1 MKKIS
6 LFAIT
11 LLVAAGCS
19 EEEYEGTISEPHGSF
34 LPGEYPVELAAG
46 GLEIIVSPETRGTFD
61 GNWDGAGIVAA
72 TDDGGETTKHYK
84 VEASAGDGYV
94 SANLVSDNPLWW
106 NSGDEKKNIAACHPA
121 PEDGQMVR
129 TGDVWQISRS
139 QSQET
144 FAQEDFLWA
153 ARDGVA
159 FSWQPVQ
166 LEFGHRLA
174 RIVVNI
180 RKADGLSD
188 LSVSLVNQPLEGV
201 FRIDGST
208 CVIED
213 SGAGLSA
220 IEPCRLSVP
229 NRDIDFGDGV
239 REEAFASF
247 EALVIPHERT
257 GGSPLISLSADG
269 TDYVYS
275 AGESV
280 FEGGKIYTY
289 NITLQKEAITG
300 IAVTGNTWD
309 EGELFGLATD
319 DGAAAYRISDGRLV
333 PDDPYNPL
341 RWSSK
346 TSPVSVTGWYAYG
359 MTEEYAATRPETF
372 TVQQDQSTAE
382 GVRKSDFLYAE
393 GSISYNGSKNLSF
406 KHCLTKLRINVTY
419 KDGASGTFTWKYP
432 FIIEGQIGTG
442 GTVTAN
448 TDGASA
454 VVIPAKLSTPYGGY
468 DETFEFMLPVQSL
481 SGGKR
486 LATFLPS
493 GGGEANL
500 PVPSAGVQLKPGVAM
515 AIAVVISPLS
525 ISINGNI
532 AWGEGSGGS
541 GSVVLP

>member
-19 EEEYEGTISEPHGSF
+19 EEEYEGTMSGTHGSF
-34 LPGEYPVELAAG
+34 LPGEYPVVLAAG
-46 GLEIIVSPETRGTFD
+46 GLEIIVSPKTRSTFD
-61 GNWDGAGIVAA
+61 GNWDGAGIVA
-72 TDDGGETTKHYK
+72 
-84 VEASAGDGYV
+84 
-94 SANLVSDNPLWW
+94 
-106 NSGDEKKNIAACHPA
+106 
-121 PEDGQMVR
+121 
-129 TGDVWQISRS
+129 
-139 QSQET
+139 
-144 FAQEDFLWA
+144 
-153 ARDGVA
+153 
-159 FSWQPVQ
+159 
-166 LEFGHRLA
+166 
-174 RIVVNI
+174 
-180 RKADGLSD
+180 
-188 LSVSLVNQPLEGV
+188 
-201 FRIDGST
+201 
-208 CVIED
+208 
-213 SGAGLSA
+213 
-220 IEPCRLSVP
+220 
-229 NRDIDFGDGV
+229 
-239 REEAFASF
+239 
-247 EALVIPHERT
+247 
-257 GGSPLISLSADG
+257 
-269 TDYVYS
+269 
-275 AGESV
+275 
-280 FEGGKIYTY
+280 
-289 NITLQKEAITG
+289 
-300 IAVTGNTWD
+300 
-309 EGELFGLATD
+309 ATD

-393 GSISYNGSKNLSF
+393 GLISYNGNKNLSF

-448 TDGASA
+448 TDGVSA

-481 SGGKR
+481 TGGEL
-486 LATFLPS
+486 LATFFPS
-493 GGGEANL
+493 GGGEADL

-532 AWGEGSGGS
+532 AWGEGGGGS
-541 GSVVLP
+541 GSVIL

>member
-1 MKKIS
+1 M
-6 LFAIT
+6 
-11 LLVAAGCS
+11 
-19 EEEYEGTISEPHGSF
+19 
-34 LPGEYPVELAAG
+34 
-46 GLEIIVSPETRGTFD
+46 
-61 GNWDGAGIVAA
+61 
-72 TDDGGETTKHYK
+72 
-84 VEASAGDGYV
+84 
-94 SANLVSDNPLWW
+94 
-106 NSGDEKKNIAACHPA
+106 
-121 PEDGQMVR
+121 
-129 TGDVWQISRS
+129 
-139 QSQET
+139 
-144 FAQEDFLWA
+144 
-153 ARDGVA
+153 
-159 FSWQPVQ
+159 
-166 LEFGHRLA
+166 
-174 RIVVNI
+174 VNI

-188 LSVSLVNQPLEGV
+188 LSVSLVNQPLEGI
-201 FRIDGST
+201 FRIEGSA

-220 IEPCRLSVP
+220 IEPFRLSVP

-393 GSISYNGSKNLSF
+393 SSIFYNGSKNLSF

-448 TDGASA
+448 TDGVST

-481 SGGKR
+481 AGGEP

-493 GGGEANL
+493 GGGEADL

-532 AWGEGSGGS
+532 AWGEGGGGS